1 MPRRREDSGVDR
13 ISALRN
19 VEDALR
25 EYENGECD
33 LSTLE
38 RRVRGTVR
46 TYATEFEAD
55 GTAPYRVAGE
65 ASTVVVVASDPADAR
80 ERARRLG
87 DTGGDLTV
95 ERLG

>member
-1 MPRRREDSGVDR
+1 VDR

-19 VEDALR
+19 IEGALR
-25 EYENGECD
+25 EYESGDCD

-46 TYATEFEAD
+46 TYATAFAAD
-55 GTAPYRVAGE
+55 GAAPYRVTGADAE
-65 ASTVVVVASDPADAR
+65 VVIVANDPAEAR

-87 DTGGDLTV
+87 DVDGDLAA
-95 ERLG
+95 ERVD

>member
-1 MPRRREDSGVDR
+1 MDR

-25 EYENGECD
+25 EYENGELD
-33 LSTLE
+33 LTTLE

-46 TYATEFEAD
+46 TYATEFETD
-55 GTAPYRVAGE
+55 GTAPYRVVGAE
-65 ASTVVVVASDPADAR
+65 SEVVVVAEDPADAR

-87 DTGGDLTV
+87 DLKGEFTV
-95 ERLG
+95 EQVD

>member
-1 MPRRREDSGVDR
+1 VDR

-19 VEDALR
+19 IEDALR
-25 EYENGECD
+25 EYENGDCD

-46 TYATEFEAD
+46 TYATAFEAD
-55 GTAPYRVAGE
+55 GAAPYRVTGADDE
-65 ASTVVVVASDPADAR
+65 VVIVASDSADAR

-87 DTGGDLTV
+87 DVDGDLSV
-95 ERLG
+95 ERVD

>member
-1 MPRRREDSGVDR
+1 MDR

-25 EYENGECD
+25 EYENGELD
-33 LSTLE
+33 LATLE

-46 TYATEFEAD
+46 TYATEFETERA
-55 GTAPYRVAGE
+55 APYRVVGAE
-65 ASTVVVVASDPADAR
+65 SEVVVVASDPVDAR

-87 DTGGDLTV
+87 DLTGDLVV
-95 ERLG
+95 ERTD